1 MVHEPEAR
9 EAGLL
14 GGARDGG
21 ELGGRRG
28 RMAGPVEA
36 GDLQAE
42 AERHRILLLAERRLR
57 RGEEGGRDERHGT
70 GAVDSGEPLG
80 GERVAG
86 RQGLRLAHLA
96 RDDLRRDRA
105 RALAVAPAHD
115 GGGRVEHDGVGRHP
129 VALGDRAPGV
139 AAAALEAGRVDD
151 GRQAA
156 PQAPLDDQ
164 VEDVEGVLARADV
177 ALAGADDGAQAV
189 GRDDLVG
196 VEPVGRPVRLAR
208 RGRADE
214 DDEARVRQAQRRPV
228 ERRLGHP
235 AFSGPRP
242 DRAPLDRA
250 LLAWP

>member
-1 MVHEPEAR
+1 MSQRLVKPASSAAR
-9 EAGLL
+9 ATAASSAAVAAGCP
-14 GGARDGG
+14 GQSKRETCRPKRSVIGSSCWRAPPAA
-21 ELGGRRG
+21 RRG
-28 RMAGPVEA
+28 RRAGRAPRA
-36 GDLQAE
+36 
-42 AERHRILLLAERRLR
+42 RR
-57 RGEEGGRDERHGT
+57 RGRRRTPRRRARRRPPGPASRT
-70 GAVDSGEPLG
+70 WP
-80 GERVAG
+80 
-86 RQGLRLAHLA
+86 

-115 GGGRVEHDGVGRHP
+115 GGGRVEHDRVRGHP
-129 VALGDRAPGV
+129 VRSATARHASRRPRSRPVESMTVVSRAPQP
-139 AAAALEAGRVDD
+139 LVDD
-151 GRQAA
+151 E
-156 PQAPLDDQ
+156 

-208 RGRADE
+208 RRRPDE